1 MLDKNLITKY
11 IEQNYFGNLLGMD
24 FQVISPGEI
33 EYTMPIE
40 QKHLATPFA
49 AHGGAIA
56 SLMDASLGVACL
68 SKVFGEGKVV
78 STVEFSMKFH
88 KPAKLGSVL
97 TAKAKV
103 ISAGNRILVSESK
116 IYDGELLIA
125 SASGTFNAYPKEK
138 AGY

>member
-1 MLDKNLITKY
+1 MDRNLITKY
-11 IEQNYFGNLLGMD
+11 IEQNHFGKLLGMD
-24 FQVISPGEI
+24 FEVLSPGVI
-33 EYTMPIE
+33 EYKMIVE
-40 QKHLATPFA
+40 EKHLATPLA

-68 SKVFGEGKVV
+68 SKVLVEGKVV

-97 TAKAKV
+97 IAKAKV
-103 ISAGNRILVSESK
+103 ISAGKRILVSESK